1 MVDDDAL
8 GVRIIETVNQRSEQC
23 GVSGIQRS
31 VGSKI
36 AKSAI
41 ALQTKGCLH
50 RICELVRQQYRN
62 PLEHVHAAEK
72 SIGSYTLERVICVTD
87 HAPAGRPSLAAENR
101 FRITAKRADV
111 VEYPFL

>member
-8 GVRIIETVNQRSEQC
+8 GVRIIETVDQRSEEC
-23 GVSGIQRS
+23 DVFGIQRS

-36 AKSAI
+36 AKSAV

-62 PLEHVHAAEK
+62 PLEHVHAAEEC
-72 SIGSYTLERVICVTD
+72 IGAYLLDRVICVTD
-87 HAPAGRPSLAAENR
+87 HDPARPPALAGA
-101 FRITAKRADV
+101 
-111 VEYPFL
+111 